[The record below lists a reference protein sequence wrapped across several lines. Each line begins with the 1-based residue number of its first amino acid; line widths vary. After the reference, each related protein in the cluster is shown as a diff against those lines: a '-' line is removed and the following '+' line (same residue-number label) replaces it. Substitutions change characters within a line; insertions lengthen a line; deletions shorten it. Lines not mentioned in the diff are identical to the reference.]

1 MLSLIRH
8 SLYVGAVEK
17 PPPPLLTGEQ
27 YGMME
32 PKHLEYGHC
41 QGVLRPQGGW
51 SVTHNVVS

>member
-41 QGVLRPQGGW
+41 QGVLRPQGG
-51 SVTHNVVS
+51 